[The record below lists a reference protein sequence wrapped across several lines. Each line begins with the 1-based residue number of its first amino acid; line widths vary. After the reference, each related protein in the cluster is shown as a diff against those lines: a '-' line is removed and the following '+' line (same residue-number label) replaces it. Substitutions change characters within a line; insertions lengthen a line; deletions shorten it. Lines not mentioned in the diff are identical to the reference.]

1 MSKHRHKLKLK
12 PVLYSILAFMLAFV
26 LFAFSICMVLKT
38 TIFSKAFITDCMSS
52 SGYFSMLKNELTDEM
67 KSLGNAS
74 GLDEEFAESF
84 VDSLNLQKS
93 VKDYISNFYSNEST
107 MVETTSFKQQLIY
120 AIDEYVKEK
129 NISSESVSEENVD
142 YFVNNAEERY
152 INVISIPFFS
162 FVGNYIFKSQFPLT
176 IITILLGVFALAI
189 IAVIF
194 FTNSFKHR
202 RFRYIS
208 YSFGGAFL
216 SVTLI
221 PLIVQI
227 SGKISQININTRSL
241 YNLFVSYMNGLFMNF
256 WIYSVFYLFIAFITF
271 LLYRKYYKRAISD

>member
-208 YSFGGAFL
+208 YGFGGAFL